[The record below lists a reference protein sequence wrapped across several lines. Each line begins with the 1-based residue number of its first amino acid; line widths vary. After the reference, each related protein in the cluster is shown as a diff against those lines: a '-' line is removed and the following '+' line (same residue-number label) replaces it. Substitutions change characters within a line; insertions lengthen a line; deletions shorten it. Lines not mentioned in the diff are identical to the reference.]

1 MEGLKELQAKAGS
14 SGVLFI
20 NLGRLFNPETYS
32 MFGQNAISVVQIA
45 DTAWE
50 KPPGMGILPLRVI
63 FEVCKT
69 IQHFLSFDEDNTVVG
84 PGKLLS
90 FTFISSFSHA
100 CTPLF
105 SFLNSI
111 QQASLEADSKHV
123 SLSGLV

>member
-14 SGVLFI
+14 SGVTFI
-20 NLGRLFNPETYS
+20 NLGRLFNPDTYS
-32 MFGQNAISVVQIA
+32 MFVQKAISVVEITGT

-84 PGKLLS
+84 HGKLLAS
-90 FTFISSFSHA
+90 RFSSNFLQA
-100 CTPLF
+100 YILPLT
-105 SFLNSI
+105 I
-111 QQASLEADSKHV
+111 PSKPC
-123 SLSGLV
+123 